1 MLAGMY
7 MPTCM
12 QVPKEN
18 SSLELEFLQR
28 CWEPRPSAN
37 AASTE
42 PSLTSA
48 SFLRR
53 GLSLELK
60 LAVAAAASL
69 AGQQVP

>member
-1 MLAGMY
+1 

-12 QVPKEN
+12 LVPKEN
-18 SSLELEFLQR
+18 SSLQLEFLQR
-28 CWEPRPSAN
+28 CWEPRHSAN
-37 AASTE
+37 AASTQ

-48 SFLRR
+48 YFLRR

-60 LAVAAAASL
+60 LAAAAAATSL